1 MAWYVFILRV
11 SRPEGNAEE
20 EEEEEEEASSSQV
33 MAGVVRAEC
42 LVVARRLESAMGLL
56 GGGDVDV

>member
-1 MAWYVFILRV
+1 MASRMAWYVFILRD
-11 SRPEGNAEE
+11 SRPEGNA
-20 EEEEEEEASSSQV
+20 EEEASSSQV